1 MRADV
6 YSFGVLVWETMA
18 RRQPWKELN
27 GFQIINQVGMGAV
40 QRLNVVD
47 TSRVKLRLVW

>member
-1 MRADV
+1 MQLVPLRRGAGLNV
-6 YSFGVLVWETMA
+6 GSFMV
-18 RRQPWKELN
+18 P
-27 GFQIINQVGMGAV
+27 IINQVGMGAV